1 MKLINSSRERSLLG
15 LVIKFLVIDFYCSRI
30 VHLVTAQSIIS
41 TNEGHSVVVPRI
53 DTDIDTLLTKLKSE
67 LAKGGLQISVY
78 YDRLACGISS
88 HPRLLQLLFIPCR
101 FLVLNY

>member
-67 LAKGGLQISVY
+67 LAKVGCKYLFTTIVLCLEFTRILDCYSY
-78 YDRLACGISS
+78 YFLSCPSS
-88 HPRLLQLLFIPCR
+88 
-101 FLVLNY
+101 